1 MTTNYD
7 VIIIGGGH
15 NGLVCACALAKSGKK
30 VLLLEQREVLGGV
43 AATEEVFPNYFV
55 NTGATDAG
63 LFLPEIIEKFG
74 LETEGL
80 KIYQTD
86 VAAFA
91 PQPDGSAVTLWRDL
105 NRIVEALKKNYPGE
119 AKQLKKF
126 NRYMNKMRQTLR
138 TILLHRPPQ
147 IPDLSIQ
154 DLIEWAA
161 PLWKMRK
168 LGRADMLEFMR
179 MLPLSASE
187 LLDEWF
193 DYPALKGLLASTGI
207 TGSYLG
213 PRAVGT
219 ALLML
224 YHYTGR
230 ENGGFRSSWFVQGG
244 MGKLMAALAGVAQ
257 KNHAEIRLNT
267 CVEQILIN
275 DQGEAVGVRTADGE
289 KFFARKI
296 VSNASVRTTFMKL
309 VGTTNLDTSFV
320 RALQNIRYRGVTA
333 RLNLALSRVPVFTA
347 AAGDLECLKGHI
359 IIAPSIN
366 YLEKAADAAKYGRFS
381 PEPYL
386 DVVIPTL
393 SDPTLAP
400 ENAHIMSV
408 TMQYAPY
415 HLRDGSWETQKD
427 ALRDTIIAT
436 LSQYAPDLPDCIVHE
451 QLITPLDWEKNYGLT
466 EGCIH
471 HGQMML
477 DQLLFMRP
485 VPGWGNYRTPVKNL
499 YLCGAGSH
507 PGGGVTGAPGL
518 LASREILRDR

>member
-15 NGLVCACALAKSGKK
+15 NGLVCACALAYSGKK
-30 VLLLEQREVLGGV
+30 VLLLEQRAVLGGV
-43 AATEEVFPNYFV
+43 AATEEIFPNYFV
-55 NTGATDAG
+55 NTGAVDAG
-63 LFLPEIIEKFG
+63 LFLPEIIEKFR
-74 LETEGL
+74 LIDEGL
-80 KIYQTD
+80 TIYQSD
-86 VAAFA
+86 VASFA
-91 PQPDGSAVTLWRDL
+91 PQPDGSAFALWRNLD
-105 NRIVEALKKNYPGE
+105 RTVEMLKNNFSAE

-126 NRYMNKMRQTLR
+126 NRYMNKMRQALR

-147 IPDLSIQ
+147 LPNLSFY
-154 DLIEWAA
+154 DLIEWAE
-161 PLWKMRK
+161 PLWKVRN

-193 DYPALKGLLASTGI
+193 DNPALKGLFASTGI

-213 PRAVGT
+213 PRAAGT

-230 ENGGFRSSWFVQGG
+230 ENGGFRSSWFVRGG
-244 MGKLMAALAGVAQ
+244 MGKLMEALGSVAE
-257 KNHAEIRLNT
+257 KYKAEIRLNT
-267 CVEQILIN
+267 HVEKILIN

-289 KFFARKI
+289 KIFARKV
-296 VSNASVRTTFMKL
+296 VSNADARTTFLKL
-309 VGTTNLDTSFV
+309 VGTLYLDTPFV
-320 RALQNIRYRGVTA
+320 RAVQNIRYRGVTA
-333 RLNLALSRVPVFTA
+333 RLNLALSKVPAFTA
-347 AAGDLECLKGHI
+347 AAGNLECLKGHI
-359 IIAPSIN
+359 IIAPSVN
-366 YLEKAADAAKYGRFS
+366 YLEKAADAAKYGQFS

-393 SDPTLAP
+393 NDPTLSP
-400 ENAHIMSV
+400 ENTHIMSI

-415 HLRDGSWETQKD
+415 HLRDGSWDTHKS
-427 ALRDTIIAT
+427 ALRNTIITT

-451 QLITPLDWEKNYGLT
+451 QLITPLEWEKNYGLT

-485 VPGWGNYRTPVKNL
+485 IPGWGNYRTPIKNL
-499 YLCGAGSH
+499 YLCGADNH
-507 PGGGVTGAPGL
+507 PGGGVTGAPGW
-518 LASREILRDR
+518 LASREILRD

>member
-1 MTTNYD
+1 
-7 VIIIGGGH
+7 
-15 NGLVCACALAKSGKK
+15 
-30 VLLLEQREVLGGV
+30 
-43 AATEEVFPNYFV
+43 
-55 NTGATDAG
+55 
-63 LFLPEIIEKFG
+63 
-74 LETEGL
+74 
-80 KIYQTD
+80 
-86 VAAFA
+86 
-91 PQPDGSAVTLWRDL
+91 
-105 NRIVEALKKNYPGE
+105 
-119 AKQLKKF
+119 
-126 NRYMNKMRQTLR
+126 
-138 TILLHRPPQ
+138 
-147 IPDLSIQ
+147 
-154 DLIEWAA
+154 
-161 PLWKMRK
+161 
-168 LGRADMLEFMR
+168 
-179 MLPLSASE
+179 
-187 LLDEWF
+187 
-193 DYPALKGLLASTGI
+193 
-207 TGSYLG
+207 
-213 PRAVGT
+213 
-219 ALLML
+219 
-224 YHYTGR
+224 
-230 ENGGFRSSWFVQGG
+230 
-244 MGKLMAALAGVAQ
+244 
-257 KNHAEIRLNT
+257 
-267 CVEQILIN
+267 
-275 DQGEAVGVRTADGE
+275 
-289 KFFARKI
+289 
-296 VSNASVRTTFMKL
+296 MKL

-485 VPGWGNYRTPVKNL
+485 VPGWGNYRAPVKNL
-499 YLCGAGSH
+499 YLCGAGNH